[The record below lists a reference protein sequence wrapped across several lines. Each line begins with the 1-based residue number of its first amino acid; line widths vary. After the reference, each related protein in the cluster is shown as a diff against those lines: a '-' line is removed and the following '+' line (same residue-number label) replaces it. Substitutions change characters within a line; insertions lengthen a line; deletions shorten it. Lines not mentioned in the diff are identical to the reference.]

1 MSRFFCDSNSELW
14 FTKADELG
22 LNVIGMPYT
31 LDDVEKDYDLGR
43 NTDFDYFYNRIKK
56 GGIAKTQAL
65 NVQNYLDYFEPVL
78 KGGDDIIYVH
88 FSNQMSGTFTYMK
101 QAIDILKE
109 KYPQRTIKYVDTLL
123 ISVGEALE
131 VYEAAKMWKNGA
143 TDDEIIKYIEDYRQN
158 YAVYFL
164 VDDLG
169 HLKRGGRLSTSSFIV
184 GTVLNIKPILKMDE
198 MGKIIKHGV
207 ASGKRKGI
215 REMANIVKST
225 GKELDKH
232 PIIIAYAQAEDLA
245 QELKNILLDE
255 IDKNLEIWV
264 QPIGPTVGTH
274 CGPGSIGITFYAKHR

>member
-22 LNVIGMPYT
+22 LDVIGMPYT

-43 NTDFDYFYNRIKK
+43 NTDFDAFYNRIKK
-56 GGIAKTQAL
+56 GGVAKTQAL

-78 KGGDDIIYVH
+78 KNGENIIYVH
-88 FSNQMSGTFTYMK
+88 FSNQMSGTFAYMK
-101 QAIDILKE
+101 QAIEILKE
-109 KYPQRTIKYVDTLL
+109 KYPERTIKYVDTLL

-131 VYEAAKMWKNGA
+131 VYDAAKMWKNGA

-169 HLKRGGRLSTSSFIV
+169 HLKRGGRLSTSSFVV
-184 GTVLNIKPILKMDE
+184 GTILNIKPILKMNE
-198 MGKIIKHGV
+198 TGNIIKHGV
-207 ASGKRKGI
+207 ASGKKKGI
-215 REMANIVKST
+215 KEMANIVKNT
-225 GKELDKH
+225 GKDLDKH
-232 PIIIAYAQAEDLA
+232 PIIIAHAQAEQYA
-245 QELKNILLDE
+245 NELKKLLLDE
-255 IDKNLEIWV
+255 ISKDLEIWV

-274 CGPGSIGITFYAKHR
+274 CGPGSIGITFYCEHR